1 MVTDL
6 MKQGCRLISVTLHK
20 GLVGGFA
27 FFDFAIGYTFPV
39 TDLMMV
45 GLMKQS
51 RPQEKTNNRRWW

>member
-45 GLMKQS
+45 GLMKQ
-51 RPQEKTNNRRWW
+51 